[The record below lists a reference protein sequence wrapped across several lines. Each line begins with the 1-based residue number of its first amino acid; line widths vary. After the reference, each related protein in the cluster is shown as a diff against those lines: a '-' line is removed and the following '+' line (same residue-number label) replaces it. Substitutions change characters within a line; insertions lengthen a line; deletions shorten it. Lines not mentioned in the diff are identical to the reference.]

1 MITSGKA
8 EFSLVCNSLLWC
20 TSYASL
26 SFVLWNG
33 LIGYVL
39 PKNSRSLIGW
49 TVFPLADNGF
59 CRGLFHN
66 IIDCFSQWFRFQHLH
81 TSIVDSLNLTLTEW
95 KTKKKKEKKKK
106 KWSQQVSPI
115 SPTENGC
122 GKPVQCSR
130 ISSAEKER
138 DGLCDPT
145 RTVHR
150 PSKTFCDSVMDWP
163 QLSYQDYLQQWIFY
177 NKQSG
182 FWF

>member
-1 MITSGKA
+1 M
-8 EFSLVCNSLLWC
+8 L
-20 TSYASL
+20 SL

-33 LIGYVL
+33 LIGCVL

-49 TVFPLADNGF
+49 TTFPLGDNGF

-66 IIDCFSQWFRFQHLH
+66 KIDFFSQWFKFQHLH

-95 KTKKKKEKKKK
+95 KTKKKRKKGGANKYLPVRK
-106 KWSQQVSPI
+106 CS
-115 SPTENGC
+115 

-130 ISSAEKER
+130 ISNAYKER

-145 RTVHR
+145 RSMHH
-150 PSKTFCDSVMDWP
+150 PSKTFCDSVVDWT
-163 QLSYQDYLQQWIFY
+163 QLSYQDYLLQWIFY
-177 NKQSG
+177 NKESG